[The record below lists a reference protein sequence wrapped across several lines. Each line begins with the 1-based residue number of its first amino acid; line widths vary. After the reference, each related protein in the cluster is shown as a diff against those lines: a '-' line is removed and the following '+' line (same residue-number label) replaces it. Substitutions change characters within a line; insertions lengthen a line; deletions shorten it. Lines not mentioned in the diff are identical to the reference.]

1 MRRHPQC
8 SREAEMIVPAASPLP
23 FPARRGSDRLIAIS
37 APTGADVALEA
48 MLAEDRVTL
57 VFQPQLSVTTGEVVG
72 VEALARG
79 PGGMTPETLFARAS
93 AAALGERLSRTVQRK
108 ALRTVAA
115 WTGKLGRLRLSL
127 NLLPEDLARVGYE
140 GWLLDEIA
148 AAGLDPGRVTAEITE
163 SSLIADPA
171 AAAIRLAR
179 LRAAGVRIA
188 VDDFGT
194 GYASLAWLS
203 TLPLDLIKIDRAL
216 IVDIVG
222 GRRAQI
228 VVKAMIALAR
238 ELDLE
243 VLVEGVED
251 PEQLALLREWGCDTY
266 QGFLGARAMGEEQ
279 LAAFL
284 G

>member
-1 MRRHPQC
+1 MRMKVATSLQP
-8 SREAEMIVPAASPLP
+8 
-23 FPARRGSDRLIAIS
+23 PARRGSDGL
-37 APTGADVALEA
+37 APVPAHVESDPALED
-48 MLAEDRVTL
+48 MLTEDRIGL
-57 VFQPQLSVTTGEVVG
+57 AFQPQLSVATGAVIG

-79 PGGMTPETLFARAS
+79 PDGMTPESLFARA
-93 AAALGERLSRTVQRK
+93 AAARLGERLSRSVQRK
-108 ALRTVAA
+108 ALQTVAA

-127 NLLPEDLARVGYE
+127 NLLPEDLARAGYE
-140 GWLLDEIA
+140 RWLLDEIA
-148 AAGLDPGRVTAEITE
+148 AAGLEPGRVTAEITE
-163 SSLIADPA
+163 SSLIADPIA
-171 AAAIRLAR
+171 AAARLAR

-203 TLPLDLIKIDRAL
+203 TLPLDLIKIDRGL

-228 VVKAMIALAR
+228 VVKALIALAR
-238 ELDLE
+238 ELELE

-251 PEQLALLREWGCDTY
+251 PEQLALLKQWGCDSY

-284 G
+284 E